1 MTRTPVAPVG
11 TLTGVCTV
19 WTVLVDEPVL
29 FGAAFVSITVQL
41 MAREVSVPPA
51 VGSNP
56 FGSLNSTLCSADW
69 NSATVCVVV
78 PVVVRVYTPVNSLNW
93 ARIVSLSAVKVSVSL
108 TIVCPPTTLVEAAP
122 NVAPANEESESRSSP
137 GMNEPIETVALLI
150 AFTSESA
157 KPVSSGTGASF
168 SVNVT

>member
-1 MTRTPVAPVG
+1 MS
-11 TLTGVCTV
+11 
-19 WTVLVDEPVL
+19 W
-29 FGAAFVSITVQL
+29 
-41 MAREVSVPPA
+41 
-51 VGSNP
+51 
-56 FGSLNSTLCSADW
+56 SLS
-69 NSATVCVVV
+69 
-78 PVVVRVYTPVNSLNW
+78 VVRVITPVDSLNW

-168 SVNVT
+168 SVNVTNAPAERIGPVIAAVTVLVPVAVLPAPAGDVLPNPTVPFAFIL